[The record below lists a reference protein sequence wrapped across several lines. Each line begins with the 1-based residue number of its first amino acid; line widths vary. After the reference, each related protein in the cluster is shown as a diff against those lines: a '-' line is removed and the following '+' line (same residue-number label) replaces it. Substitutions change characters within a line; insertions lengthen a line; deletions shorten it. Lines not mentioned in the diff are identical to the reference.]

1 MKICSDCK
9 ISKPEEAFAKKRTKK
24 NGEVVLQ
31 YHCRECQKLHSAKNY
46 KKNQR
51 EYIKNAKQRS
61 NNKKE
66 IVIKYLIDYFS
77 DNPCIDCG
85 QTNPVVLEFDHVR
98 GKKIDDVSRMVKR
111 GFPIKTIIEEIH
123 KCEVR
128 CANCHRIVTAIR
140 GNWTIL
146 KYLP

>member
-1 MKICSDCK
+1 MKTCAVCK
-9 ISKPEEAFAKKRTKK
+9 VSKSEIEFAKKRTKK

-51 EYIKNAKQRS
+51 KYITNAKKR
-61 NNKKE
+61 NNAKKE
-66 IVIKYLIDYFS
+66 ILIKYLVDYFS
-77 DNPCIDCG
+77 KNPCIDCG

-98 GKKIDDVSRMVKR
+98 GTKIDEISSMVRR
-111 GFPIKTIIEEIH
+111 GAPIETVVEEIH

-128 CANCHRIVTAIR
+128 CANCHRIATAIR

-146 KYLP
+146 KFLP